1 MTGITEGPAVEPD
14 GPSRRQVVTA
24 MGLMPLAS
32 LAPAVLS
39 ESRALA
45 AKKANYQFFTHHE
58 AAVIKAAA
66 ARLVPGP
73 GDEPLETTPGA
84 TEADVVRYIDTML
97 AMFHHDP
104 PKIFAGGPYS
114 DRHGGH
120 ENYMKHFVPPA
131 PRQLQAWKKRVRQLQ
146 QGYRKAVKSLDAAAK
161 GGNYAAAS
169 HGEQDSILIKLGDVR
184 TLIFPNV
191 IEGMYSVPEYGGN
204 KDTLGWKSVKWPGDS
219 QRRGYTPHEVER
231 SDGLDPV
238 TDIGVV
244 QLLLG
249 ALPTV
254 AQARKAQRTRQVEWT
269 VDE

>member
-1 MTGITEGPAVEPD
+1 
-14 GPSRRQVVTA
+14 
-24 MGLMPLAS
+24 MGFVPLAS

-45 AKKANYQFFTHHE
+45 AKNAKYQFFTAHE

-73 GDEPLETTPGA
+73 GDDPLEKTPGA
-84 TEADVVRYIDTML
+84 TEADVIRYIDTML

-104 PKIFAGGPYS
+104 PKIFAGGPFS

-120 ENYMKHFVPPA
+120 HNYMKHFVPPA
-131 PRQLQAWKKRVRQLQ
+131 PRQLHAWKKRVHHLRRQ
-146 QGYRKAVKSLDAAAK
+146 YRKAVKALDAAAK
-161 GGNYAAAS
+161 GGNYAAAGHS
-169 HGEQDSILIKLGDVR
+169 EQDSILVKLGDER
-184 TLIFPNV
+184 ALIFANV

-204 KDTLGWKSVKWPGDS
+204 KDTLGWKSVRWPGDS
-219 QRRGYTPHEVER
+219 QRRGYTPDEVEH
-231 SDGLDPV
+231 SDGVDLV
-238 TDIGVV
+238 TNIGVV

-254 AQARKAQRTRQVEWT
+254 AQARRLRRTNNG
-269 VDE
+269 